1 MAVGSWQVHPGVV
14 HPVFLDFRNIFWP
27 GATPGMCV
35 AGWAGPTLRSAF
47 MPERPSPPIA
57 KPTGSGPLI
66 PAAAVPTGHQP
77 RPQHQPPPSGFSTD
91 CALGSTNCFLY
102 MASWQ
107 NFRLPAASSPP
118 WRSPSCGALQK
129 GGFFTFLLLLN
140 PKATKAGVSRTELD
154 PAKNPCS

>member
-1 MAVGSWQVHPGVV
+1 MGLGKYTPELYILCFWTSEIHFGPVLRQACVWLGGPDPRCDPHLCPKGLAPHHEAHWQ
-14 HPVFLDFRNIFWP
+14 
-27 GATPGMCV
+27 
-35 AGWAGPTLRSAF
+35 
-47 MPERPSPPIA
+47 RPADPS
-57 KPTGSGPLI
+57 SGRAHRP
-66 PAAAVPTGHQP
+66 PAATAAPRNP
-77 RPQHQPPPSGFSTD
+77 RPAVFSTD

-107 NFRLPAASSPP
+107 KNCLPAASSPP